1 MEDQDQPGLV
11 REASG
16 KQQLGLALR
25 MLLTRNGLSHGKLKA
40 FYEWG
45 SPGQG
50 SWLATSQIS
59 YVRTGAGTKGVGSRV
74 LDALGQANLHLAL
87 LAGDDSPEVVALPNP
102 GLLPDEF
109 ELLRGRAWFLRHPLT
124 GLAMNA
130 GDLFMVLMGRL
141 IPAELDRFA
150 GFSERECRKL
160 SEALALLGQ
169 QWCAERG
176 LLLLQGFPQLI
187 KMYPVE
193 SKIRQDRLRLILAG
207 VEVFAP
213 EQFTDELQALGI
225 LVGAILGKD
234 NALTPAE
241 LLDQLHT

>member
-1 MEDQDQPGLV
+1 MTDQDQPGLA

-25 MLLTRNGLSHGKLKA
+25 MLLTRNGLSHGKLKTL
-40 FYEWG
+40 YEWAC
-45 SPGQG
+45 PGQG

-74 LDALGQANLHLAL
+74 LDALGQVNLHLAQ
-87 LAGDDSPEVVALPNP
+87 LAGDDSPDVKALPK
-102 GLLPDEF
+102 LSVLPEEF
-109 ELLRGRAWFLRHPLT
+109 KDLAGRAWFLRHPQT

-141 IPAELDRFA
+141 IPAELDQFA
-150 GFSERECRKL
+150 GFSERETRKL

-187 KMYPVE
+187 KMYPTDN
-193 SKIRQDRLRLILAG
+193 KARQDRLRLVLAG
-207 VEVFAP
+207 VEVFTP

-225 LVGAILGKD
+225 FVGALLGRHQ
-234 NALTPAE
+234 LQPAE
-241 LLDQLHT
+241 LLDQLHS